1 MSKSIRTAACL
12 TSVVSLAACTYSAP
26 DYGVC
31 DADRP
36 SELIRVSD
44 FEGALEGMEASVRDV
59 VAEIEAEHDGYVYV
73 ADDRT
78 RPAEPPDDAAA
89 FVFSLEVDDEATYVP
104 ASDGCEIDRLE
115 LTATTRVL
123 VPGGE
128 DVAGA
133 WSFSLSRDTAEETSG
148 VLSEQQAQTLLEAIG
163 ATYEGD
169 EMLDMS
175 FGVRFVDDDDR
186 ARATFPGLGVIAT
199 LGGPSTPSTVLAQFG
214 WDAASE

>member
-1 MSKSIRTAACL
+1 VSKSIRTAASL
-12 TSVVSLAACTYSAP
+12 TSVVTLAACTYSAP
-26 DYGVC
+26 DYGAC
-31 DADRP
+31 DPDRP
-36 SELIRVSD
+36 SELIRLSD
-44 FEGALEGMEASVRDV
+44 FEGPLEGMEASVRDV

-89 FVFSLEVDDEATYVP
+89 FVFSLEVDEEAAYVP
-104 ASDGCEIDRLE
+104 VSEGCEIDRLE

-148 VLSEQQAQTLLEAIG
+148 VLSEQQAEALLEAIG

-175 FGVRFVDDDDR
+175 FGGRFVDDDDR